1 MAFLTATQIEQRKH
15 TLGGSDVGCLMTGDA
30 KKIDRLYREKIGELP
45 PEDLS
50 DVWAVQLGS
59 CTEQLNLDWYERKH
73 RQIVS
78 RRGDVVG
85 HPFLIW
91 AAVTLDGWIDELQ
104 CPIEAKHVGGRE
116 PLEVIFE
123 RYAPQVQW
131 IMECTGSNQCAL
143 SIIMATAEPVV
154 EFIERNAEYADEMV
168 RRGDRFMK
176 HVRAR
181 TPPVE
186 LPAVP
191 APIDATKVYDMD
203 RNNAWSA
210 NANIWLELRD
220 SAAAYDDAAKIL
232 KSLVPPDARKC
243 HGHGVQ
249 ITRNRVGHLSLRE
262 QAE

>member
-1 MAFLTATQIEQRKH
+1 MLNAEQIAQRKH
-15 TLGGSDVGCLMTGDA
+15 TLGGSDVGCLMNGDA
-30 KKIDRLYREKIGELP
+30 KKIDRLYREKIGELA

-50 DVWAVQLGS
+50 DVWPVQLGS
-59 CTEQLNLDWYERKH
+59 CTEPLNLDWYERKH

-78 RRGDVVG
+78 RRGDVIG
-85 HPFLIW
+85 HPYLPW
-91 AAVTLDGWIDELQ
+91 AAVTLDGWINELH

-116 PLEVIFE
+116 PIEVIFE

-131 IMECTGSNQCAL
+131 QMECTGSNQCAL

-154 EFIERNAEYADEMV
+154 EFIERNTEYADELV
-168 RRGDRFMK
+168 RRGSLFMS
-176 HVRAR
+176 HVRNR
-181 TPPVE
+181 TPPVD

-191 APIDATKVYDMD
+191 APIDASKVYDME
-203 RNNAWSA
+203 RNNAWGASA
-210 NANIWLELRD
+210 SVWLELRD

-232 KSLVPPDARKC
+232 KSLVPPDAKKC
-243 HGHGVQ
+243 FGHNVM